1 MKKLLSLF
9 TALFFMGSILA
20 PVASLSAASE
30 TVKLEIIAPTTTRV
44 GEAVDITVKAVD
56 KDGKVVTSY
65 RGSVIFNT
73 DNIGDTVP
81 SPGKTIAFTADMN
94 GEKTFSKG
102 LIFKKSGKQ
111 KLYVSDISE
120 DIIGETTINVDPQC
134 SGPDCTGPASDD
146 IKIITPDNGTKITG
160 DTVMVSGK
168 TRKNSKISLSLN
180 GQDAGTVIS
189 DESGIF
195 TKNITGITQENNI
208 LLAKLLDGSNSVI
221 ANSPEIK
228 FGRLV
233 SNVATYAVTITP
245 SSTVEA
251 SSPIDVTIDATPW
264 LTELTISID
273 GTILAT
279 KETTS
284 GKYTVST
291 IAPQNPG
298 TYKLLISQ
306 KDALGQNKTTESETI
321 LTTTAKPVIPII
333 PTPVITPKFKNIKTI
348 TTGSK
353 VVFDFGVEDAP
364 TDLVG
369 FKIAFWTNA
378 DSLTQEVSTYTLDRI
393 ASSVNTGSYT
403 WYINKIPEGT
413 YTFKIFWRTKD
424 GTLISWFASEPIVAT
439 LGKDSCTISNVD
451 GLKVDTDAT
460 KSIISWLSV
469 TWAVSYNLYKV
480 SAAGDYT
487 LFQNTKDPSY
497 TLFLSK
503 GAMVY
508 ENFAVKALCDDST
521 ESKEYSTMS
530 RVQTGPG
537 IIAFIIII
545 SAILGAFLMRRRYI

>member
-134 SGPDCTGPASDD
+134 TGPDCAGAATDE
-146 IKIITPDNGTKITG
+146 IKIITPENGTKITG

-168 TRKNSKISLSLN
+168 TRKNSKISLNLN

-189 DESGIF
+189 DETGIF
-195 TKNITGITQENNI
+195 TKNITGISQENNI
-208 LLAKLLDGSNSVI
+208 LLARLLDGSNTAI
-221 ANSPEIK
+221 ATSPEIK
-228 FGRLV
+228 FGRQV
-233 SNVATYAVTITP
+233 TSVATYAVVISP
-245 SSTVEA
+245 SSTVEV
-251 SSPIDVTIDATPW
+251 SSPIEVTVDATPG
-264 LTELTISID
+264 LTELTVSLDGSIL
-273 GTILAT
+273 IT

-284 GKYTVST
+284 GKYSVNT

-298 TYKLLISQ
+298 TYKIEISQ
-306 KDALGQNKTTESETI
+306 KDALGQSKTTESETI

-333 PTPVITPKFKNIKTI
+333 PLPVVVPAFKNVKTV

-353 VVFDFGVEDAP
+353 VVFDFGVENAP
-364 TDLVG
+364 ADLAG
-369 FKIAFWTNA
+369 FKIAFGTNA

-393 ASSVNTGSYT
+393 ASPVNSGAYT
-403 WYINKIPEGT
+403 WYVNKIPEGT
-413 YTFKIFWRTKD
+413 YTFKIF
-424 GTLISWFASEPIVAT
+424 
-439 LGKDSCTISNVD
+439 
-451 GLKVDTDAT
+451 
-460 KSIISWLSV
+460 
-469 TWAVSYNLYKV
+469 
-480 SAAGDYT
+480 
-487 LFQNTKDPSY
+487 
-497 TLFLSK
+497 
-503 GAMVY
+503 
-508 ENFAVKALCDDST
+508 
-521 ESKEYSTMS
+521 
-530 RVQTGPG
+530 
-537 IIAFIIII
+537 
-545 SAILGAFLMRRRYI
+545 